1 MIMMENSDKRC
12 DRMTEKQVTVED
24 IEDMIYHLGVL
35 ISDDSHGLLITTL
48 KKFFLKN
55 IKYLTP

>member
-12 DRMTEKQVTVED
+12 DRMTEKQFTVED
-24 IEDMIYHLGVL
+24 IEDMIYHLEVL

-48 KKFFLKN
+48 KKIFLKN

>member
-1 MIMMENSDKRC
+1 MENSDKRC

>member
-1 MIMMENSDKRC
+1 MMENSDKRC